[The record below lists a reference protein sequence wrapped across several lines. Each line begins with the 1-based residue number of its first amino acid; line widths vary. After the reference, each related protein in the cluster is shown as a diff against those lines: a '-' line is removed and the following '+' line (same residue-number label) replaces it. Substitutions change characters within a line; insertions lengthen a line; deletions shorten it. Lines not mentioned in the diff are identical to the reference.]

1 MDWSYF
7 QILVDVIGAE
17 GIEPDPDVALFENVD
32 ISTSVGG
39 IPIKLPVLIAG
50 LGSTAVAK
58 QNWESLAIGC
68 AISGTIMT
76 VGENV
81 CGMDMESKYT
91 RGKVQDSPDM
101 KFRIESYRKY
111 WDGKHGDIVV
121 QTNVEDQ
128 RGGVDV
134 YLLSKL
140 DVNIIERKWG
150 QGAKA
155 IGGEVRISDLK
166 KAQEL
171 KRRGYVVLPDPEDK
185 DVIEAFKAGSLF
197 SFY

>member
-1 MDWSYF
+1 
-7 QILVDVIGAE
+7 
-17 GIEPDPDVALFENVD
+17 
-32 ISTSVGG
+32 
-39 IPIKLPVLIAG
+39 
-50 LGSTAVAK
+50 
-58 QNWESLAIGC
+58 
-68 AISGTIMT
+68 
-76 VGENV
+76 
-81 CGMDMESKYT
+81 MDMESKYT